1 MAHPPDGPAGT
12 IGHRRG
18 CGSHADAAA
27 PHVQDATRIRQLT
40 QQVPVVYYAFDV
52 LYRDGRLTIGLPYR
66 QRRRLLESLELHGP
80 HWDTPP
86 YRA

>member
-1 MAHPPDGPAGT
+1 M
-12 IGHRRG
+12 
-18 CGSHADAAA
+18 
-27 PHVQDATRIRQLT
+27 T